1 MLVSSSIL
9 WILISAHPSTVGKFN
24 GVNTVVIVGHSNQI
38 ACCPSDTKKSRGG
51 FFLKDSN

>member
-51 FFLKDSN
+51 FFL